1 MKKITVVTGSR
12 SEYGLLRNLCKLL
25 EDNVYFSLNIVITG
39 SHLSKLHG
47 NTYREIL
54 LDGYSSVD
62 MLNLFIKDDTPLHIN
77 NLISLCI
84 KKFSE
89 FVEKQKPDIVLILGD
104 RYEIFGIATACMF
117 HNIPIAHIHG
127 GEVTFG
133 AIDDTIRHCITKM
146 SYLHFTST
154 EEYRNRVIQLG
165 EKPDKVFN
173 CGGLGAEAIKKV
185 KLLSKSKLEKALNFK
200 FMKKNLLI
208 TYHPETLAR
217 DQTLNDLNEILD
229 ALSKLDDINLIFT
242 LPNADIGHKNFF
254 KMINKFVEKNQSYR
268 IAFTSLGQKLYFSC
282 LQFVDGVLGNSS
294 SGLLEVPSFKIGT
307 INIGDRQLGRIKSSS
322 IIDVKAEKRKIL
334 DAINLLYSPKFKR
347 ILKTTV
353 NPYLKNKTSE
363 KIVEILKITNLKNTK
378 KHFHDIKSIF

>member
-12 SEYGLLRNLCKLL
+12 AEYGLLKNLCKLL
-25 EDNVYFSLNIVITG
+25 ESSKFFSLNLVITG
-39 SHLSKLHG
+39 SHLSELHG

-54 LDGYSSVD
+54 SDGYSSID
-62 MLNLFIKDDTPLHIN
+62 KLNLHIKDDTPSHIN
-77 NLISLCI
+77 SLVSFCI
-84 KKFSE
+84 KKFSD
-89 FVEKQKPDIVLILGD
+89 FLKKQQPDIVLILGD

-117 HNIPIAHIHG
+117 HNIPLAHIHG

-165 EKPDKVFN
+165 ENPNRVFN
-173 CGGLGAEAIKKV
+173 FGGLGAEAIKEV

-217 DQTLNDLNEILD
+217 HQTLNDLKQILD
-229 ALSKLDDINLIFT
+229 ALNKFDDINLIFT
-242 LPNADIGHKNFF
+242 LPNADIGYKNFF
-254 KMINKFVEKNQSYR
+254 NLINKFVEKNKSSR
-268 IAFTSLGQKLYFSC
+268 IVFSSLGQKLYFSC

-307 INIGDRQLGRIKSSS
+307 INIGDRQQGRIKSSS
-322 IIDVKAEKRKIL
+322 IIDVKADKRKIL
-334 DAINLLYSPKFKR
+334 DAINLLYSKNFKQ

-363 KIVEILKITNLKNTK
+363 KIIEILKITNLKNTK
-378 KHFHDIKSIF
+378 KYFYDGKKIL

>member
-25 EDNVYFSLNIVITG
+25 ESDEYFTLNVVITG

-77 NLISLCI
+77 NLVSLCI

-117 HNIPIAHIHG
+117 YNIPIAHIHG

-133 AIDDTIRHCITKM
+133 ATDDTIRHCITKM

-173 CGGLGAEAIKKV
+173 FGGLGAESV
-185 KLLSKSKLEKALNFK
+185 KRVELLSKTKLEKALNFK

-208 TYHPETLAR
+208 TYHPETLSR
-217 DQTLNDLNEILD
+217 DQTLNDLKEILH
-229 ALSKLDDINLIFT
+229 ALNKFDNINLIFT
-242 LPNADIGHKNFF
+242 LPNADIGYKNFF
-254 KMINKFVEKNQSYR
+254 KMINKFVEKKRSSR

-282 LQFVDGVLGNSS
+282 LQFVDGVVGNSS

-307 INIGDRQLGRIKSSS
+307 INIGDRQQGRIKSSS
-322 IIDVKAEKRKIL
+322 IIDVKADKREIL
-334 DAINLLYSPKFKR
+334 DAINLLYCPKFKS
-347 ILKTTV
+347 ILKTTI

-363 KIVEILKITNLKNTK
+363 KIIETLKITDLKNTK
-378 KHFHDIKSIF
+378 KYFYDIKNIF